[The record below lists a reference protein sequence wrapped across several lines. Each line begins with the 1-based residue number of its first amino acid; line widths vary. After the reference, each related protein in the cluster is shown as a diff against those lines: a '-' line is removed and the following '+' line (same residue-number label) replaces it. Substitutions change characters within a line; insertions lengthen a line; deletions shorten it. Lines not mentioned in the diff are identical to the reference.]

1 MRRCHLIVVVLVVAL
16 CLLTSHVECALKLKK
31 VIGLGLLGA
40 ALAPRFVPVPI
51 PDWGGGGGG
60 GGGFGGGFGG
70 GGVPNGGGG
79 LPVLAAF

>member
-1 MRRCHLIVVVLVVAL
+1 MRRCSLIVVLITL
-16 CLLTSHVECALKLKK
+16 FLLSSQVECALKLKK

-60 GGGFGGGFGG
+60 GGGGFGGGGFGG
-70 GGVPNGGGG
+70 GGAPNGGGG
-79 LPVLAAF
+79 LPILAAF